1 MLVLRLLSLG
11 LSSFF
16 ASKDDRDLLSE
27 WSHVCCVGSWAR
39 LLSNYVFDL
48 VTSRYHIGP
57 PSGDILAS
65 ASLKKLSFETLPK
78 GVPIPPSGPST
89 RTLNPPPSPFEMLSK
104 GVPIP
109 PLGPSRRTSDSPP
122 SPSFL

>member
-1 MLVLRLLSLG
+1 MMEHRVWFSMVFMVALG
-11 LSSFF
+11 LGHFSPLVDATS
-16 ASKDDRDLLSE
+16 R
-27 WSHVCCVGSWAR
+27 AR
-39 LLSNYVFDL
+39 LLSNYVFDI

-65 ASLKKLSFETLPK
+65 ASLKKLSFETLPR

-89 RTLNPPPSPFEMLSK
+89 RTSNPPPSPFEMLSK

-109 PLGPSRRTSDSPP
+109 PSGPSRRTSDSPP

>member
-1 MLVLRLLSLG
+1 MVFMVALG
-11 LSSFF
+11 LGHCYPLVDATS
-16 ASKDDRDLLSE
+16 R
-27 WSHVCCVGSWAR
+27 AR
-39 LLSNYVFDL
+39 LLSNYFFDL

-78 GVPIPPSGPST
+78 GVSIPPLGHSRRTSDPPSSPFEMLPKGVPNPPSGPS
-89 RTLNPPPSPFEMLSK
+89 RH
-104 GVPIP
+104 
-109 PLGPSRRTSDSPP
+109 TSDSPP